1 MSTSDNSSDSRSAAT
16 VTGTSDIGFGVDIG
30 GSGIKGARVDLGTGE
45 FIGDRIR
52 IPTPRPATPE
62 AVADTVADLLLQAG
76 WDGPVGLTVPGVV
89 TDQTARTAANIDPSW
104 IGTDCRELFTTRL
117 AAAGVAGA
125 GSAPEFT
132 VLNDADAAGI
142 AEVAFGDPKATSG
155 SVLLLTFGTGIGSAL
170 LHDGELF
177 PNTELGHLLFPAMDA
192 EDWASAAVRT
202 REDLTYREW
211 AGRVDRV
218 LHEYVRILNPTTI
231 IVGGGI
237 SRKHEKWVPKLTVD
251 VTVVPAKLRNRAGI
265 IGAALA
271 VRDGVRP

>member
-1 MSTSDNSSDSRSAAT
+1 MTQ
-16 VTGTSDIGFGVDIG
+16 TGG
-30 GSGIKGARVDLGTGE
+30 

-52 IPTPRPATPE
+52 PHPRRHAGSQHRRRT
-62 AVADTVADLLLQAG
+62 TVAG
-76 WDGPVGLTVPGVV
+76 RGRTVGPPSRGRHRP
-89 TDQTARTAANIDPSW
+89 DRATAANIDPSW
-104 IGTDCRELFTTRL
+104 SEPT
-117 AAAGVAGA
+117 AGVVHHPAGGRRVAGA